1 MLAKIL
7 LILGGVLTGIVFAY
21 AMGTSTLP
29 ISATKPISWYRKNF
43 KLIFDLL
50 ELIQREPLGGILLL
64 ISLGLLAAG
73 MILYLI
79 GRNME

>member
-21 AMGTSTLP
+21 AMGTSTVP
-29 ISATKPISWYRKNF
+29 ISAGKPISWYRKNF
-43 KLIFDLL
+43 KLIFALL

-73 MILYLI
+73 MILYLV

>member
-21 AMGTSTLP
+21 AMGTSTVP
-29 ISATKPISWYRKNF
+29 ISAAKPISWYRENF
-43 KLIFDLL
+43 KLIFSLL

-73 MILYLI
+73 MILYLV